1 MVESSGGVLLLYY
14 VLPAVSVVTAAVLA
28 AWVFVARRDATA
40 STWILTMLL
49 SGGLLNLFYLVL
61 TLSGSRFVQRTAV
74 FPRNVAL
81 IGFTLGFVLYCSAYT
96 GRNFHRRRPVAAAM
110 VAVFGGFFVLSAT
123 GPLHDLLFVAYVPRN
138 EPFGYVVA
146 QPSALYVLFVV
157 GFVVFSGYASY
168 VMADHLLATER
179 RTGWQI
185 VTFLLGALTFMG
197 FEVAGQLG
205 VFPADGLSHAAYG
218 VLPIF
223 VLLGLAMVEFDL
235 LDVQPVAR
243 TAVVEQLRDP
253 VIVLDDD
260 RRVVDFNEASTGV
273 WPGIADNVS
282 EPFDAVCPALAREI
296 TVPPESDSVT
306 EKIALTA
313 DGEDRFFSVTVS
325 AVSRQ
330 DGREAGLYSILLRD
344 ITKLE
349 QSRRQLETQNER
361 LDQVASTISHDLR
374 NPINVAQGHTAILSE
389 LVAEASLD
397 PETEQR
403 ATDSLASLQG
413 SHDRMLAIID
423 DVLTIAKEGKTVE
436 ETEVLALSAVAKEAW
451 AHVDTGAATL
461 SVEDA
466 EIRADRSKLLSIL
479 ENLFRNAIDHGPPD
493 VRVEVTPTPDGFA
506 VQDDGPGIPA
516 DHHDSIFEY
525 GYSTEG
531 ENTGLGLSIVRT
543 MAESHGWSV
552 DLDDSYDEGT
562 RFRFS
567 TGRTPGLSEGT
578 DDLHPAAGEH

>member
-1 MVESSGGVLLLYY
+1 MVESSVPVLLLYY
-14 VLPAVSVVTAAVLA
+14 VLPAVSVLTAGVLA

-40 STWILTMLL
+40 ATWVLTMLL

-61 TLSGSRFVQRTAV
+61 TLSESRFIQKIAI

-81 IGFTLGFVLYCSAYT
+81 IVFTLGFVLYCSAYT
-96 GRNFHRRRPVAAAM
+96 GRNFHRKRSIAAAM
-110 VAVFGGFFVLSAT
+110 VVVFGGFLVLSVT
-123 GPLHDLLFVAYVPRN
+123 GPFHDLLFVAYVPRS

-146 QPSALYVLFVV
+146 QPSAFYVFFVV
-157 GFVVFSGYASY
+157 GFVAFSGYASY

-185 VTFLLGALTFMG
+185 VTFLLGALSFAS

-223 VLLGLAMVEFDL
+223 LLLGLAMVEFDL

-243 TAVVEQLRDP
+243 TAVVEHLRDP

-260 RRVVDFNEASTGV
+260 RRVVDFNEASTRV
-273 WPGIADNVS
+273 WPGVADHVS
-282 EPFDAVCPALAREI
+282 EPFDIVCPALAREI
-296 TVPPESDSVT
+296 AVPPESDTVT
-306 EKIALTA
+306 EKIALTT
-313 DGEDRFFSVTVS
+313 DGENRHFSVTVS

-330 DGREAGLYSILLRD
+330 DGTQAGLYSILLRD

-349 QSRRQLETQNER
+349 QSVRQLQTQNER

-389 LVAEASLD
+389 LIEEQPLD
-397 PETEQR
+397 PEAEQR

-423 DVLTIAKEGKTVE
+423 DVLTIAQEGKTVE
-436 ETEVLALSAVAKEAW
+436 ETEVLDLSTVTSEAW

-461 SVEDA
+461 SVEDG
-466 EIRADRSKLLSIL
+466 EVRADRSKLLSIL
-479 ENLFRNAIDHGPPD
+479 ENLFRNAVDHGPSD

-506 VQDDGPGIPA
+506 VADDGPGIPA

-525 GYSTEG
+525 GYSTESD
-531 ENTGLGLSIVRT
+531 NTGLGLSIVRT

-552 DLDDSYDEGT
+552 DLDDTYDEGT
-562 RFRFS
+562 RFVFS
-567 TGRTPGLSEGT
+567 TGRAPGLSGGT
-578 DDLHPAAGEH
+578 DALHPDAGEH